1 MPRSGRRP
9 GTSDSREKILAAA
22 RSHFAKEGYDGATIR
37 GIAATARVDPSLVL
51 HFFGS
56 KEHLFVATMQ
66 LPEDPREFV
75 PALMAHGVDGLGERL
90 ASFFL
95 ETWDAPRGRPFI
107 ALLRSVTSSEK
118 AAAMMRQFVAREILS
133 RVAGALDLDRP
144 KLRAAL
150 AASHLVGLA
159 FVRYVI
165 KLEPIASADRHDLAR
180 TVGPVIQHYF
190 STAAS
195 RPRGSNSRQSSGS
208 TGIGQPGSGRQSS
221 HVSSSGGSRRRKRSS
236 ARSPSARS

>member
-22 RSHFAKEGYDGATIR
+22 RSHFASDGYDGATIR
-37 GIAATARVDPSLVL
+37 GIAASARVDPALVL

-56 KEHLFVATMQ
+56 KEHLFVAAMRF
-66 LPEDPREFV
+66 PADPSEFV
-75 PALMAHGVDGLGERL
+75 PAIAGEGAAGLGVRL

-95 ETWDAPRGRPFI
+95 ETWDAPQGRPFI

-118 AAAMMRQFVAREILS
+118 AAEMMRQFVAREVLA
-133 RVAGALDLDRP
+133 RVAGKLELDRP

-150 AASHLVGLA
+150 AASHLVGIALL
-159 FVRYVI
+159 RYVI
-165 KLEPIASADRHDLAR
+165 KLEPIASADRRSLAR

-190 STAAS
+190 SQRAA
-195 RPRGSNSRQSSGS
+195 PLGS
-208 TGIGQPGSGRQSS
+208 T
-221 HVSSSGGSRRRKRSS
+221 SRRPTRS
-236 ARSPSARS
+236 RIRRPSERG

>member
-1 MPRSGRRP
+1 VPRSGRRP

-22 RSHFAKEGYDGATIR
+22 RSHFASDGYDGATIR
-37 GIAATARVDPSLVL
+37 DIAASARVDPSLVL

-66 LPEDPREFV
+66 FPEDPREFV
-75 PALMAHGVDGLGERL
+75 PALVAQGVDGLGERL

-133 RVAGALDLDRP
+133 RVAGALDLDQP

-150 AASHLVGLA
+150 AASHLIGLA
-159 FVRYVI
+159 LLRYVI
-165 KLEPIASADRHDLAR
+165 KLEPIASADPRGLAR

-190 STAAS
+190 SEPTPLS
-195 RPRGSNSRQSSGS
+195 RGSNSR
-208 TGIGQPGSGRQSS
+208 GRN
-221 HVSSSGGSRRRKRSS
+221 RA
-236 ARSPSARS
+236 AR